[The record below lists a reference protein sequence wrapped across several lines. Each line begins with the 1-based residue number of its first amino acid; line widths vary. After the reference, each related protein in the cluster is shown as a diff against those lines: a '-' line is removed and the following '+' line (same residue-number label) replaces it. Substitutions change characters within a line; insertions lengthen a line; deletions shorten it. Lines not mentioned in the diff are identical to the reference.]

1 MSRARYLRD
10 MTRATFFILGWCAFA
25 LGTVG
30 AFLPI
35 LPTTPFMILAAFC
48 FAKSSPRTR
57 AWLVERTVFGPHIL
71 AWEAHGAIARKAKVL
86 ALVMM
91 GAVVLISIAMQMP
104 FMVIAVQIALILP
117 AALFVWTRPE
127 PAA

>member
-1 MSRARYLRD
+1 
-10 MTRATFFILGWCAFA
+10 
-25 LGTVG
+25 
-30 AFLPI
+30 
-35 LPTTPFMILAAFC
+35 MILAAFC

-71 AWEAHGAIARKAKVL
+71 AWEAQGAIARKAKVL